1 LPESRDENA
10 GRQDLPSALLSVAMV
25 LAVIYGLKDLARN
38 GVHAAPFLS
47 MLLGLALAV
56 VFTRRQRRLSEPMFD
71 LSLFRS
77 RHFSTSVAAMML
89 TILAL
94 SGAWLMVFQ
103 YLQGVLGLSPLQ
115 AGLAMLP
122 PAVVQT
128 AASLLIPAATRYIPH
143 SRLVSG
149 GLVLAAVGLAALMRV
164 NDIDDLM
171 LLVVGMTIMG
181 MGVMPMMIL
190 GTDMVVSAAPATKA
204 GAASATSE
212 TATELGMALGIA
224 VIGSVGAAV
233 YRRHMLDAMPAG
245 LNDAQTLAA
254 GDTLGGAI
262 GAAAQLPPALA
273 AQVLEAARAGFSAAL
288 HTNSAIGAVI
298 IAGTALMTAQLL
310 RGRPAN
316 GAAPASAPET
326 VEEQP

>member
-1 LPESRDENA
+1 MCIRD
-10 GRQDLPSALLSVAMV
+10 R
-25 LAVIYGLKDLARN
+25 
-38 GVHAAPFLS
+38 
-47 MLLGLALAV
+47 
-56 VFTRRQRRLSEPMFD
+56 
-71 LSLFRS
+71 
-77 RHFSTSVAAMML
+77 
-89 TILAL
+89 
-94 SGAWLMVFQ
+94 
-103 YLQGVLGLSPLQ
+103 
-115 AGLAMLP
+115 
-122 PAVVQT
+122 QT

-288 HTNSAIGAVI
+288 HTNSVIGAVI
-298 IAGTALMTAQLL
+298 IAGTALMTALLL
-310 RGRPAN
+310 RGRPAH
-316 GAAPASAPET
+316 ATPATAVEPI
-326 VEEQP
+326 EEQF